1 MLPRS
6 GRMVDD
12 NIDTDTDT
20 DTVATD
26 LHRTSSCVALAL
38 PLPFPY
44 YYEYYYYYYY
54 PRATRI
60 AASLLNSDR
69 PTLTGHHEE
78 DDYLLSLLA
87 RIDEPQ
93 VEPKCFDLAARSTK
107 IQPKEQQDE
116 REAHGEQETEN
127 VASFTNDEEVT
138 VLANVNSNRF
148 DRHRSCTCK
157 RCNPS
162 PFSDVQSQI
171 TRYGEVLKWRG
182 QALKGFGCFAV
193 LLFSL
198 LNGLVNALEVIQSN
212 VGKQIYKLCFTHT
225 EYARRYGL
233 QTKTQSIFA
242 SELPQLSPSFPV
254 LFVAGDPQQVE
265 SEVGGIL
272 SFTSL
277 PCGVR
282 EEYREEHETIY
293 TLKKARF
300 VCEEDTFRVGE
311 RGNDSDILRLRV
323 ALIAE
328 FPRTIELTSSREFY
342 RFRGNKAC
350 EASQNE
356 TNDMN
361 TGLLVEVWCKGFLW
375 DRFLGYYYVPLSE
388 VSYMNEVTS
397 KQSYN
402 TSTGT
407 VSTGKQEQQHIST
420 DSMRDTNSNTQPPDT
435 ANTMIFQRATYDN
448 EIIGIH
454 ECPWEFQLFNLQ
466 DTGAPPRSLSLLG
479 YQIDR
484 KSLWYGDLASSE
496 ELRTSS
502 GPHWPLVCL
511 GLGIS
516 LASRVNEGKT
526 KIKKKKINPDE
537 EYTAEIGRLREGSGQ
552 WVSLDSELEM
562 RGAEIIGTKKPTG
575 HSLLIDCRLELPFA
589 GYSED
594 SDYTSDLNYPVGGQG
609 ANSSASQ
616 FRTAANQLAT
626 PQRSLETSREN
637 SYERD
642 DHQIPATVG
651 GRLAPSNYG
660 GYGGSGHS
668 PRYDEPYPEEGPP
681 QRYSQ
686 SQHASESSEPL
697 FYNSRPRHY
706 KEYRRRKHTWDYEDS
721 QDGWYSE
728 GYDYHGTRVDETRIY
743 SDTEYYP
750 STTTSTSRRRGPYRR
765 PSLERQ
771 MTLYDDHSYY
781 TDGYSSDGRVGK
793 MSATYPECQ
802 TDIRYNEYYDST
814 TGYGYQDERY
824 GQDDEDRQWDS
835 GGKWYLGTSTY
846 YENKRNRKT
855 LPQRPASSIGIHRP
869 DYRPTVT
876 RQRSYESE
884 ELNYSGHSTRR
895 RKPLQPQQR
904 PPSRTEGTGKK
915 LPPTPTKPSNVIINR
930 KLASL
935 PATPSRQLPKTRTPS
950 EESYYK
956 SDYNE
961 DYNYAYRSQDNLP
974 QDTYIDSIYSEQ
986 SGYDQMH
993 APGKTQYAEDSQY
1006 GSSYTPQ
1013 VDDQYTRS
1021 YQEPQTQDTY
1031 DQSYLQNSYKDE
1043 YQKPYVQQNAQ
1054 VYQDTYQDVTYPN
1067 ASQPNDQYTSQPN
1080 DQYRKTSRD
1089 MIIDDNYQV
1098 MGYDQNNVQYQDR
1111 KTMPAYKEDTYQ
1123 EQYDGYN
1130 VSVPSSV
1137 YDQNNK
1143 TYPETQ
1149 DTYNQDTYNQAPI
1162 TSQGNYEDTYSK
1174 PQKEYVDYQTPYS
1187 KEDTVN
1193 AAYKNDY
1200 QDQYQEPYDQ
1210 YEESYPD
1217 SYQGSFEERYKESPV
1232 ASTERRTSE
1241 VPELSVTTPR
1251 GQTRANGYQSSES
1264 DYYFT
1269 SQESQDVSSTG
1280 APRRKKLEKR
1290 EPSPLVQQHTDSLE
1304 SKDDEL
1310 KESIETAVSSISS
1323 IPQKK
1328 GSINEYPSVADSS
1341 AVAPALIESPQS
1353 TAQPATTMVNHVTAN
1368 HVPASMT
1375 VTAMVHTAAN
1385 GKRLTRTESYQE
1397 DVIEDEE
1404 YPEIIP
1410 TEPQRKDSQLSHQ
1423 SQLSQ
1428 HSSQHSQHSQK
1439 PKLTRGDSY
1448 ASDHFPEESY
1458 SRRGSYAQS
1467 TRKDSFSSATQETFK
1482 PPLTRT
1488 DSYQKR
1494 GSYGQNFGAPQPI
1507 SRAESY
1513 QRGYFKDQESIEEPE
1528 VSLSNA
1534 VNDDYK
1540 MRDESLER
1548 YERGD
1553 EAMLRDSREDSL
1565 VDTYKTTPPMSH
1577 TDSPRGSITKQA
1589 SLEESVQMDTPP
1601 RSPPEPPPDK
1611 ELLEMVGAA
1620 PVPTQ
1625 LKERPEMTARQR
1637 WHWAYNQIVM
1647 QLRYQLSPITI
1658 SSVLIARFLEEI
1670 SND

>member
-1 MLPRS
+1 S
-6 GRMVDD
+6 
-12 NIDTDTDT
+12 
-20 DTVATD
+20 VA
-26 LHRTSSCVALAL
+26 
-38 PLPFPY
+38 
-44 YYEYYYYYYY
+44 
-54 PRATRI
+54 
-60 AASLLNSDR
+60 
-69 PTLTGHHEE
+69 
-78 DDYLLSLLA
+78 
-87 RIDEPQ
+87 
-93 VEPKCFDLAARSTK
+93 
-107 IQPKEQQDE
+107 
-116 REAHGEQETEN
+116 
-127 VASFTNDEEVT
+127 
-138 VLANVNSNRF
+138 
-148 DRHRSCTCK
+148 
-157 RCNPS
+157 
-162 PFSDVQSQI
+162 
-171 TRYGEVLKWRG
+171 
-182 QALKGFGCFAV
+182 
-193 LLFSL
+193 
-198 LNGLVNALEVIQSN
+198 
-212 VGKQIYKLCFTHT
+212 
-225 EYARRYGL
+225 
-233 QTKTQSIFA
+233 
-242 SELPQLSPSFPV
+242 
-254 LFVAGDPQQVE
+254 
-265 SEVGGIL
+265 
-272 SFTSL
+272 
-277 PCGVR
+277 VR
-282 EEYREEHETIY
+282 
-293 TLKKARF
+293 KARF
-300 VCEEDTFRVGE
+300 VCEE
-311 RGNDSDILRLRV
+311 
-323 ALIAE
+323 AE
-328 FPRTIELTSSREFY
+328 QFNSYVTL
-342 RFRGNKAC
+342 KL
-350 EASQNE
+350 QNVKSTTVTVKGANPCWEQDFLFE
-356 TNDMN
+356 TNDIN

-388 VSYMNEVTS
+388 VSYINEVTS

-402 TSTGT
+402 TTTGT
-407 VSTGKQEQQHIST
+407 VSTGKQEQQQQQQHISL
-420 DSMRDTNSNTQPPDT
+420 DSMRDTNSNTQQPDIT
-435 ANTMIFQRATYDN
+435 NT
-448 EIIGIH
+448 
-454 ECPWEFQLFNLQ
+454 
-466 DTGAPPRSLSLLG
+466 
-479 YQIDR
+479 
-484 KSLWYGDLASSE
+484 
-496 ELRTSS
+496 
-502 GPHWPLVCL
+502 
-511 GLGIS
+511 
-516 LASRVNEGKT
+516 
-526 KIKKKKINPDE
+526 
-537 EYTAEIGRLREGSGQ
+537 EGSGQ

-562 RGAEIIGTKKPTG
+562 RGTEIIGTKKPTG
-575 HSLLIDCRLELPFA
+575 HSLLIDCRLEVPFGKCEQRTRWKA
-589 GYSED
+589 LLTSETAMQLRAARPMCGSDPENTEAADLQRKLEMLNNMMDQEARAEQARRQILYNIGHSGYSED

-728 GYDYHGTRVDETRIY
+728 GYDYHGTRVDETKIY

-750 STTTSTSRRRGPYRR
+750 STTTSSSRRRDPHRR

-802 TDIRYNEYYDST
+802 TDIRYHEYYDNIT
-814 TGYGYQDERY
+814 RYGYQDERY
-824 GQDDEDRQWDS
+824 GQDEEDRQWDS
-835 GGKWYLGTSTY
+835 GGKWFLTY
-846 YENKRNRKT
+846 YENKRNRKA

-884 ELNYSGHSTRR
+884 ELNYGGHSTRR

-904 PPSRTEGTGKK
+904 PTSRQEGTGKK
-915 LPPTPTKPSNVIINR
+915 LPPTPTKPSSVVINR

-986 SGYDQMH
+986 GGYDQMH

-1006 GSSYTPQ
+1006 GSSYTSQ
-1013 VDDQYTRS
+1013 VDDQYSRS

-1031 DQSYLQNSYKDE
+1031 DQTYLQNSYKEE
-1043 YQKPYVQQNAQ
+1043 YQKPYVQQNTQ

-1067 ASQPNDQYTSQPN
+1067 VSEPNDQYTSQPN

-1089 MIIDDNYQV
+1089 MIIEDNYQV
-1098 MGYDQNNVQYQDR
+1098 MGYDQNNVQYQER
-1111 KTMPAYKEDTYQ
+1111 KTVPTYKEDTYQ
-1123 EQYDGYN
+1123 EQYDGYG
-1130 VSVPSSV
+1130 VSVPPSV
-1137 YDQNNK
+1137 YDQNNVTN
-1143 TYPETQ
+1143 TYNQYQQEQYDSQYNINTSTGYQKDYP
-1149 DTYNQDTYNQAPI
+1149 DTYNQDTYNTEAYSQETYNQDTYIQAPYNQETYNQEHQDTYNQETYNQQDTYNQVPI
-1162 TSQGNYEDTYSK
+1162 TSQSNYEDTYTK
-1174 PQKEYVDYQTPYS
+1174 PQKDYVDYEAPYS
-1187 KEDTVN
+1187 KEEPVSTT
-1193 AAYKNDY
+1193 YKNEY
-1200 QDQYQEPYDQ
+1200 QDQYQDYPDQ
-1210 YEESYPD
+1210 YEESYHG
-1217 SYQGSFEERYKESPV
+1217 SYQGSFEERYKESPA

-1251 GQTRANGYQSSES
+1251 GQTRTNGYQSSES

-1269 SQESQDVSSTG
+1269 SQESQDAS
-1280 APRRKKLEKR
+1280 AALPRRKKLEKH
-1290 EPSPLVQQHTDSLE
+1290 EPSPLVQQNTDSLE
-1304 SKDDEL
+1304 SRDDEL

-1328 GSINEYPSVADSS
+1328 GISDYTTTADTSP
-1341 AVAPALIESPQS
+1341 AAPTLIESPQS
-1353 TAQPATTMVNHVTAN
+1353 TVQPTTTMVNHVTAN
-1368 HVPASMT
+1368 HDTTSIT
-1375 VTAMVHTAAN
+1375 VTAMVHTTTATN

-1397 DVIEDEE
+1397 EVTEDEE

-1410 TEPQRKDSQLSHQ
+1410 KEPQRKDSQLSHQ
-1423 SQLSQ
+1423 SLLSQ
-1428 HSSQHSQHSQK
+1428 HSSQHSQHSQHSQK
-1439 PKLTRGDSY
+1439 PKLMRGDSY
-1448 ASDHFPEESY
+1448 ASDHFPEEAY
-1458 SRRGSYAQS
+1458 SRRDSYAQP
-1467 TRKDSFSSATQETFK
+1467 TRKDSFSSTTQEGFK

-1494 GSYGQNFGAPQPI
+1494 GSYGQHFSAPQPI

-1548 YERGD
+1548 YERA
-1553 EAMLRDSREDSL
+1553 EETMLRDSREGSL

-1577 TDSPRGSITKQA
+1577 TDSPCGSITKQA

-1601 RSPPEPPPDK
+1601 RSPPEPTPDK

-1625 LKERPEMTARQR
+1625 LKERPEMTPRQR
-1637 WHWAYNQIVM
+1637 WHWAYNKTVL
-1647 QLRYQLSPITI
+1647 QLRVSSITSHI
-1658 SSVLIARFLEEI
+1658 
-1670 SND
+1670 